1 MDADYNFNDNLKLEA
16 GLKIS
21 SRKKERR
28 NEFYEFE
35 PVDEDAFLADA
46 FSNIVSQ
53 DKSEWLNDGDGTSY
67 NSGSYVSREFLG
79 NLDLSNTELFER
91 VIVEEELA
99 GNFKAS
105 EDITSFYG
113 MASYDY
119 SDQLLVVGGIR
130 LERTSLYDLE
140 ARSYDE
146 DNDQNNIITAA
157 DNDYTDVLPS
167 LHLIYDLDVASKI
180 RVALT
185 KSLARPNYFDTVPYQ
200 QVKVEDEEIKVGN
213 PELEPTISTNFD
225 ISFERY
231 FDDVGLFSAGMFT
244 KDIDNFV
251 VYTSGYVTQADNLP
265 DYNGFQ
271 LDKALN
277 GGNAS
282 ILGVEIAFQRQILP
296 GLGLYANVTA
306 IDSKIDNLDP
316 KLQEDRPDVKDN
328 PMPGTSE
335 LSYNLSMSYERGPM
349 TVRLSLN
356 HQGEFLEEFGD
367 SKSEDR
373 WYDKS
378 TYVDLNANY
387 NVRENISLYADF
399 NNLTN
404 QPLRY
409 YQGSS
414 RYLMQEEYYNTKFTI
429 GIKADL

>member
-1 MDADYNFNDNLKLEA
+1 
-16 GLKIS
+16 
-21 SRKKERR
+21 
-28 NEFYEFE
+28 
-35 PVDEDAFLADA
+35 
-46 FSNIVSQ
+46 
-53 DKSEWLNDGDGTSY
+53 
-67 NSGSYVSREFLG
+67 
-79 NLDLSNTELFER
+79 
-91 VIVEEELA
+91 
-99 GNFKAS
+99 
-105 EDITSFYG
+105 

-119 SDQLLVVGGIR
+119 SDQLLVLGGIR
-130 LERTSLYDLE
+130 LERTTLYDLE

-167 LHLIYDLDVASKI
+167 LHLIYDLDGASKI

-282 ILGVEIAFQRQILP
+282 LLGVEIAFQRQILP

-306 IDSKIDNLDP
+306 IDSKIDNLDS

-328 PMPGTSE
+328 SMPGTSE

-349 TVRLSLN
+349 TLRLSLN

-387 NVRENISLYADF
+387 NLRENISIYADF

-414 RYLMQEEYYNTKFTI
+414 RYMMQEEYYNRKFTF

>member
-1 MDADYNFNDNLKLEA
+1 
-16 GLKIS
+16 
-21 SRKKERR
+21 
-28 NEFYEFE
+28 
-35 PVDEDAFLADA
+35 
-46 FSNIVSQ
+46 
-53 DKSEWLNDGDGTSY
+53 
-67 NSGSYVSREFLG
+67 
-79 NLDLSNTELFER
+79 
-91 VIVEEELA
+91 
-99 GNFKAS
+99 
-105 EDITSFYG
+105 

-167 LHLIYDLDVASKI
+167 LHLIYDLDGASKI
-180 RVALT
+180 RIALT

-231 FDDVGLFSAGMFT
+231 FDDVGLLSAGMFT

-282 ILGVEIAFQRQILP
+282 L
-296 GLGLYANVTA
+296 LGL
-306 IDSKIDNLDP
+306 
-316 KLQEDRPDVKDN
+316 
-328 PMPGTSE
+328 
-335 LSYNLSMSYERGPM
+335 
-349 TVRLSLN
+349 SLI
-356 HQGEFLEEFGD
+356 H
-367 SKSEDR
+367 
-373 WYDKS
+373 
-378 TYVDLNANY
+378 
-387 NVRENISLYADF
+387 I
-399 NNLTN
+399 
-404 QPLRY
+404 
-409 YQGSS
+409 
-414 RYLMQEEYYNTKFTI
+414 
-429 GIKADL
+429 